1 MSIKNL
7 EDNDPTLEDNEFY
20 QDGYYDDNDD
30 YYDDDNSQYDDEY
43 DNDYDDDNDYNYD
56 TQYDDDN
63 YYDDDESQ
71 YNDVEEEIDNNITK
85 EKKSNVI
92 NTNSIFTKKSAVAL
106 DVDDDDDDDDD
117 YDYDDYDDD
126 DDDYE
131 DELPKKRV
139 KRKIKG
145 LRLSLALI
153 MTFIILGIATVLSI
167 TVIFLAKEYLGVGKP
182 TTTYIVNIPDGSS
195 TDDITDIL
203 YDTNI
208 IKVKELFKLVVK
220 LNSSDDK
227 PLVAGE
233 HQISP
238 SMDYGDII
246 DELKTNIQDNRE
258 VVSITFPEGINV
270 YDAATMLEEK
280 GICDARNFI
289 YYFNGGFNL
298 DEYKFNSH
306 LPVESSLKFLK
317 LEGYLFPDTYEF
329 YKDEEPEIVARKIF
343 DNFDK
348 KITDEY
354 YSRMTTLNMSL
365 DEVITLAS
373 IVQKEAGN
381 VKDMKLISSVF
392 HNRLNN
398 PDTFPM
404 LQSDPTRIYAEEVIH
419 KNSDISNTT
428 MEDAYNTYKSAGLP
442 PGAICNPGIEA
453 IEAVLYPE
461 DTNYYYFCA
470 NVETGETYY
479 ASTLD
484 EHNANLELAGI
495 SID

>member
-7 EDNDPTLEDNEFY
+7 EDNDPTLEDDELHQEDY
-20 QDGYYDDNDD
+20 YDSDGYYD
-30 YYDDDNSQYDDEY
+30 YDDPQYDDDDEY
-43 DNDYDDDNDYNYD
+43 DNDDYNDDNYD
-56 TQYDDDN
+56 TQYDDDDYN
-63 YYDDDESQ
+63 DYYDEDEPQ
-71 YNDVEEEIDNNITK
+71 YNDEEEIDNNNITK
-85 EKKSNVI
+85 EKKSNVT
-92 NTNSIFTKKSAVAL
+92 NTSSIFTKKSAIAL
-106 DVDDDDDDDDD
+106 DDDDDDDD
-117 YDYDDYDDD
+117 YDYDDDDYDD

-131 DELPKKRV
+131 DERPKRRV

-182 TTTYIVNIPDGSS
+182 TTTYIVNIPEGSS

-220 LNSSDDK
+220 LNASDDK

-258 VVSITFPEGINV
+258 VISITFPEGINV

-419 KNSDISNTT
+419 KNSDISNAT

-495 SID
+495 SIE